1 MECSHCLQMF
11 LTTEF
16 YDHMRELNRSGGG
29 GGEMRQSENAASGK
43 NEGGRITEEF
53 TLCYED
59 GEKSYQSHDS
69 SC

>member
-16 YDHMRELNRSGGG
+16 YDHMRELNRSGGA
-29 GGEMRQSENAASGK
+29 QSENAPASGK
-43 NEGGRITEEF
+43 NEEGRITEEF

-59 GEKSYQSHDS
+59 GDKSY
-69 SC
+69 

>member
-16 YDHMRELNRSGGG
+16 YDHMRELNRSAA
-29 GGEMRQSENAASGK
+29 GEMGQSENAPGSGK
-43 NEGGRITEEF
+43 NEEGRITEEF

-59 GEKSYQSHDS
+59 GDKSYQSHES

>member
-16 YDHMRELNRSGGG
+16 YDHMRELNRSGGEIRHNNDG
-29 GGEMRQSENAASGK
+29 YSGK
-43 NEGGRITEEF
+43 NEEGRITEEF

-59 GEKSYQSHDS
+59 ADKSYQSHQS